1 MKVYLNWLREFVA
14 LPPTTEELVDLLTLA
29 GVEVEGVHPRGADI
43 PNVVVAQI
51 LESAQH
57 PNADRLSV
65 CAVDA
70 GNGQKF
76 QIVCGAKNYRV
87 GDKVPLALPGAVLPG
102 DFRIKVGKLRGVESQ
117 GMMCSAKELG
127 LGEGHEGLL
136 ILPAGASVGCPIA
149 ELFPADV
156 ILDLEITPNRADLL
170 SHQGIAREIAALRSE
185 PLLIG
190 PIGRIGPI
198 SPVLTGARITI
209 HAPDLCPF
217 YSARRIRGAK
227 VAASPD
233 WLRNRLEAIGIRSI
247 NNIVDVTNY
256 VMMEMGQPLHAFD
269 EARLAEGEIHV
280 RPAVDGESFHA
291 LDGKTYL
298 LTPADLVIADAKA
311 PAAIAGV
318 MGGEPTGVTEAT
330 VDILLESALFTPQ
343 TVRRTSRRLGLSSDS
358 SYRFERGVDPGSVL
372 AASERA
378 TQLILQVAGGIAEPE
393 VETAGRLPDSI
404 RTVALRPGRCSALL
418 GVDVPESRIDGIL
431 TGFGLRKQGGVDWL
445 IPSFRQDL
453 TREADLIE
461 EVSRA
466 YGIEN
471 IPGTVRSYPVPAS
484 PADAMHDFHLELRR
498 RLVGQGFF
506 EARTFSL
513 ISGQAAGQA
522 PGNANLPIGIRN
534 PLVEDQAILRP
545 SLIPG
550 LLAALERN
558 LRAGAKSIRLFEL
571 GRVFGSGRDERDER
585 DEKDQRDGEERV
597 HLAGVLTGEAVPG
610 SWCDTSPRKTGFF
623 DLKGC
628 LELLGLEGLAF
639 DGPPSSFSLQPSVF
653 TLSLPITLA
662 GQPAGSLGQLAPGR
676 LRALDCPNPV
686 AIFELDLT
694 SARLRPT
701 PSHITPIP
709 RFPAVTRD
717 IAVIADATVPHARIE
732 EILRS
737 ANEPLLADI
746 QLFDLFS
753 DPAGIRVPA
762 GQKSLAYSLTYR
774 SAERTLTADEV
785 NAAHARLKERL
796 KAALNVSFRE

>member
-1 MKVYLNWLREFVA
+1 MNVSLNWLREFVA
-14 LPPTTEELVDLLTLA
+14 LPPTTGELVDLLTLA
-29 GVEVEGVHPRGADI
+29 GVEVEGVHHSGADI

-65 CAVDA
+65 CAVDG

-102 DFRIKVGKLRGVESQ
+102 DFKIKVGKLRGVESQ

-136 ILPAGASVGCPIA
+136 ILPAEASVGRPIA

-170 SHQGIAREIAALRSE
+170 SHYGIAREIAALRSE

-217 YSARRIRGAK
+217 YSARRIRGVK
-227 VAASPD
+227 VTASPD
-233 WLRNRLEAIGIRSI
+233 WLRTRLEAIGIRSI

-269 EARLAEGEIHV
+269 EARLDEGEIHV
-280 RPAVDGESFHA
+280 RAAVDGESFHA

-318 MGGEPTGVTEAT
+318 MGGEQTGVTNAT

-358 SYRFERGVDPGSVL
+358 SYRFERGIDPGSVL
-372 AASERA
+372 AASARA

-393 VETAGRLPDSI
+393 VETAGRLPDAI
-404 RTVALRPGRCSALL
+404 CTVALRPGRCSALL

-431 TGFGLRKQGGVDWL
+431 TGFGLRKQPSATWL

-471 IPGTVRSYPVPAS
+471 IPGTVRSRPVPAS
-484 PADAMHDFHLELRR
+484 PADAVHDFHLELRR

-571 GRVFGSGRDERDER
+571 GRVFGSKRDQR

-597 HLAGVLTGEAVPG
+597 HLAGVLTGGAFPG

-623 DLKGC
+623 DLKGT

-639 DGPPSSFSLQPSVF
+639 DGPSSPSSLQPAVF
-653 TLSLPITLA
+653 SLSLPITLA
-662 GQPAGSLGQLAPGR
+662 GQPAGSLGQVAPGR
-676 LRALDCPNPV
+676 LRALDCPNAV

-694 SARLRPT
+694 LARLRAT
-701 PSHITPIP
+701 PSHIAPIP

-717 IAVIADATVPHARIE
+717 IAIIADATVPHARIE

-737 ANEPLLADI
+737 ANEPLLAEI